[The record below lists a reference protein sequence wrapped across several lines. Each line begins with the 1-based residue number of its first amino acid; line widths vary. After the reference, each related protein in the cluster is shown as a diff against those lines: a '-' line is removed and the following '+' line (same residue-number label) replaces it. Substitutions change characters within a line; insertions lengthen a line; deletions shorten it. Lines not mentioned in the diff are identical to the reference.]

1 MARSLDGV
9 IIKRANR
16 QERFTE
22 KHIEE
27 LSKCMDPNE
36 GYLYFVKNFFFI
48 QHAVRGKIPFDPF
61 EYQIKLMQS
70 YHVNRFTVSLL
81 PRQSGKTTCAAAY
94 ILWYAMFHPD
104 QTILIA
110 AHKFFGAQEIMK
122 RIRYGYEL
130 CPDHIRCGVVN
141 YNKGNMDFDNGSRI
155 VSDTTT
161 GNTGRGMA
169 ISLLYCL
176 EGDTSFVKVR
186 NKHTLVEETVSLKE
200 LYTRLST
207 IQHTESG

>member
-9 IIKRANR
+9 LIKRANR
-16 QERFTE
+16 PERFTE
-22 KHIEE
+22 QHVDE
-27 LSKCMDPNE
+27 LYKCMDQGN
-36 GYLYFVKNFFFI
+36 GYLYFVRNFFYI
-48 QHAVRGKIPFDPF
+48 QHTVRGKIKF
-61 EYQIKLMQS
+61 EPYPYQIRLMEN
-70 YHVNRFTVSLL
+70 YHTHRFSISLL
-81 PRQSGKTTCAAAY
+81 PRQSGKTACAAAY

-110 AHKFFGAQEIMK
+110 AHKFAAAQEIMK

-141 YNKGNMDFDNGSRI
+141 YNKGSMDFDNGSRI

-161 GNTGRGMA
+161 ENTGRGMS

-176 EGDTSFVKVR
+176 DGETSFVTIR
-186 NKHTLVEETVSLKE
+186 NKHTLIEETISLKE
-200 LYTRLST
+200 LYNRLYT
-207 IQHTESG
+207 IQHTINS